1 MNVTYRNRRVAE
13 IENKSAQRKEKQRRL
28 ENEAKEEQRRELER
42 MTRENDAKI
51 MTMHHMV
58 TQKLNS
64 TLSEKHKLKQE
75 ELKQK
80 EDEMQHRVEVV
91 YQLKQSQTAVNAE
104 LAGIASKHRTKVA
117 AAAKRLEDD
126 KEELLAKGMNPYIEF
141 RKKELDNEARS
152 REQRL
157 KNAVE
162 RNKVELKDRLEREAK
177 FIEKQQKTELKAKE
191 YEQQHRASQ
200 GRQVVEGKNNDY
212 ILQQTKGK
220 MEILDPLGKAIRIY
234 PSQIV
239 EKYDKDK
246 VAKSSGKGGVD
257 SMRPGETIKDF
268 TKRIREGIKQEG
280 KEIDDNATG
289 YGSDGD
295 KMGAT
300 EGISEPAVS
309 QSSITSSLDE
319 AANSLLSSKLTAQ
332 QINQFEMLATQP
344 GSMPGID
351 KTAVELNLRDNE
363 VDKKELIKLA
373 IDEEGK
379 LGASSQLVTFAS
391 PKYKLNDL
399 SKFERDALDRAK
411 ERHHDRIVDGVEQI
425 AGGKVFQGK
434 AFVST
439 PSDLIFYDFEVGK
452 TYKKKF
458 SLTNVSYTFNSF
470 KYIDL
475 DEDHRDFFTVTFE
488 KPGRMSAGMTCSLDI
503 EFRPRVNQ
511 DIFIELKFL
520 TQTGPVEIP
529 LHCLIKRCAPRIITP
544 EIDFGTIVMGQMA
557 TLQFKMIN
565 TQAIATKFFIHAVD
579 DNDRVIAE
587 TSENMDTVGMQPT
600 DRVEAVD
607 GSSAVGDDNNVETSD
622 NNNNHIGNEP
632 ALNDAEL
639 QARVD
644 RVRTQVVRDKKRENP
659 QPLSCKVTEGFLD
672 GYGNAT
678 VNILCAPVTL
688 GEIVQK
694 FIVKFD
700 SVDEIMLTKDDV
712 GVLVKKEQMVTA
724 RVFVEEVP
732 IYIAEDIMD
741 FRCTLYQ
748 RIYRKKIIV
757 KNRGKSA
764 YRIIIKIAPRFNAF
778 VEVNPNMFFV
788 QAKSSQSMNVR
799 FTPTAEMLSK
809 IAHFVLPYEEYHDAA
824 LVSLPIEVQ
833 VVNQEIPAYFTIM
846 SNITPSTIELIPSTL
861 DFGRVYVGQKLVK
874 TIQIKNLSMLPQK
887 IGFVKLK
894 KEFNVQPNDGF
905 AVLLPNETTEFE
917 VSFSPTSSI
926 NYQVDV
932 TLQTSFN
939 DTYLIKVLAD
949 GVDPPL
955 QLESSVIHMRTTYP
969 GERVVE
975 STMVRN
981 TSKHTQLFQVIM
993 PHKLYTWLTISPT
1006 VLELSAGQSGRLEI
1020 EFCPPADAKD
1030 LDPLLWH
1037 TQTINK
1043 TTPDQSPFES
1053 LIPDSGWVFAKGMY
1067 GQVQWVKAGAHEVEK
1082 ESKEHVDDGDGEI
1095 HQGEGEC
1102 GEDEASTNQ
1111 DIPAEEWGIFA
1122 HWNFPLFLKSNKK
1135 KIQSM
1140 DNTLASST
1148 TDSAANTT
1156 TMLSPTNTLKKSK
1169 VLSSSSVVSPL
1180 FLSIETSVTLPQLE
1194 SDMKTI
1200 DFGQVSIGT
1209 RLIRS
1214 FKILNRT
1221 SKEMKLRSVGFNAV
1235 GPFTLLKPIKK
1246 IDPFGAMTVLVEC
1259 LPARSGLNVEV
1270 LEVSSE
1276 DAQLGG
1282 HRITLTFKV
1291 QGLQPAMILKD
1302 LQPPPKNW
1310 DPKSGILDFGHVLSQ
1325 DFVVKKFTIENK
1337 STFTINVVIL
1347 RVPSIKLPP
1356 NQQSE
1361 MIERTFNGLPI
1372 FSIRPTNVVVEQGT
1386 SQEIEVTFCP
1396 DRGRFHPYRED
1407 IDVTIADTKEVI
1419 RVGLFGR
1426 CWERQ
1431 LILFPQD
1438 PRDEAIFNKDYEG
1451 TSAVEDVLS
1460 VNPVSSVRTIAQV
1473 ARESMKIVSPQIPKL
1488 TLVFPDPFG
1497 KDVSPSSYVEMDNG
1511 AVADASKAAAGKGA
1525 KGAPV
1530 AIIPTNPGARSQ
1542 TKKIVL
1548 ACIKAWDNRPG
1559 STTPGTYEIVLS
1571 GETKASNLF
1580 TFSVDKG
1587 NLAIGIDTIIDVTCT
1602 LPKPRSLGGIFVG
1615 SWKYFDVEVIMKGGW
1630 RPDGAMEVNKLP
1642 LVLKAYVSL

>member
-1 MNVTYRNRRVAE
+1 
-13 IENKSAQRKEKQRRL
+13 
-28 ENEAKEEQRRELER
+28 

-58 TQKLNS
+58 TKKLNS

-75 ELKQK
+75 ELKQ
-80 EDEMQHRVEVV
+80 EEEEMQHRVEAV

-162 RNKVELKDRLEREAK
+162 RNKVELKERLEREAK
-177 FIEKQQKTELKAKE
+177 FIDKQHRTELKAKE

-246 VAKSSGKGGVD
+246 LAKNSKEAD

-280 KEIDDNATG
+280 KDVDDNAIG
-289 YGSDGD
+289 YGSDSD

-300 EGISEPAVS
+300 EGLSEPAVS
-309 QSSITSSLDE
+309 QSSSSSSSLDE
-319 AANSLLSSKLTAQ
+319 ATSSLLSSKLTAQ

-363 VDKKELIKLA
+363 VNKKELIKLA
-373 IDEEGK
+373 IDEEGT

-411 ERHHDRIVDGVEQI
+411 ERHHERIVDGVEQI

-439 PSDLIFYDFEVGK
+439 PADLIFYDFEVGK
-452 TYKKKF
+452 TYKKRF

-470 KYIDL
+470 KYIEL

-520 TQTGPVEIP
+520 TQTGPVEVP

-544 EIDFGTIVMGQMA
+544 EIDFGTIVMGQKA
-557 TLQFKMIN
+557 TLLFKMIN
-565 TQAIATKFFIHAVD
+565 TQAIATKFFIHAYDD
-579 DNDRVIAE
+579 DNNNRVIDE
-587 TSENMDTVGMQPT
+587 TSENIDVVGTQPT
-600 DRVEAVD
+600 DVVEAAD
-607 GSSAVGDDNNVETSD
+607 GSSATAANGDEMSD
-622 NNNNHIGNEP
+622 HNHIGSEP

-659 QPLSCKVTEGFLD
+659 QPLSCKIAEGFID
-672 GYGNAT
+672 GYGNAS
-678 VNILCAPVTL
+678 VDILCAPVTL

-694 FIVKFD
+694 FVVIFE

-764 YRIIIKIAPRFNAF
+764 YRIIIKIAPRFSAY

-799 FTPTAEMLSK
+799 FTPTADMLSK
-809 IAHFVLPYEEYHDAA
+809 IAHFVLPYEEYQDAA

-861 DFGRVYVGQKLVK
+861 DFGKVYVGQKLVK

-905 AVLLPNETTEFE
+905 AVLLPNETSEFE

-932 TLQTSFN
+932 TLQSSFN

-1006 VLELSAGQSGRLEI
+1006 VLELSAGQAGRLEI

-1030 LDPLLWH
+1030 LDPMLWH
-1037 TQTINK
+1037 TQTIDK
-1043 TTPDQSPFES
+1043 TAPDQSPFES
-1053 LIPDSGWVFAKGMY
+1053 LIPDSGWVFARGMY
-1067 GQVQWVKAGAHEVEK
+1067 GQVQWVKAGAHEVVKETKEK
-1082 ESKEHVDDGDGEI
+1082 HVDIGDVHQGGDGEY
-1095 HQGEGEC
+1095 GEED
-1102 GEDEASTNQ
+1102 EDEALTNQ
-1111 DIPAEEWGIFA
+1111 DIPPEEWGVFA
-1122 HWNFPLFLKSNKK
+1122 QWNFPLFLKSNRK
-1135 KIQSM
+1135 KIQSL
-1140 DNTLASST
+1140 DNNLPSST
-1148 TDSAANTT
+1148 MATEIENAANIT
-1156 TMLSPTNTLKKSK
+1156 TMLSPTNTLKKNK
-1169 VLSSSSVVSPL
+1169 ATAAAAVSPL
-1180 FLSIETSVTLPQLE
+1180 FLSIETAVTLPQLE

-1221 SKEMKLRSVGFNAV
+1221 AKEMKLRSVGFNAV

-1276 DAQLGG
+1276 DVQLGG

-1291 QGLQPAMILKD
+1291 QGLQPAMVLKD

-1310 DPKSGILDFGHVLSQ
+1310 DPKCGILDFGHVLCQ

-1337 STFTINVVIL
+1337 STFTINVMIL

-1372 FSIRPTNVVVEQGT
+1372 FSIRPTNVVVEQGST
-1386 SQEIEVTFCP
+1386 QEIEVTFCP
-1396 DRGRFHPYRED
+1396 DRGRFHAYRED
-1407 IDVTIADTKEVI
+1407 IDVTIADTEEVI

-1431 LILFPQD
+1431 SILFPHD
-1438 PRDEAIFNKDYEG
+1438 PRDEAMFNRDYEG
-1451 TSAVEDVLS
+1451 TSSVEDVLS
-1460 VNPVSSVRTIAQV
+1460 VNPVSSVRVIAQV

-1497 KDVSPSSYVEMDNG
+1497 KDVSPSSYVEIDS
-1511 AVADASKAAAGKGA
+1511 AVVGEGSVKAATGKGA

-1530 AIIPTNPGARSQ
+1530 VVIPTNPGARSQ
-1542 TKKIVL
+1542 IKKIVL
-1548 ACIKAWDNRPG
+1548 TCIKAWDNRPG

-1615 SWKYFDVEVIMKGGW
+1615 SWKYFDVEVLMKGGW
-1630 RPDGAMEVNKLP
+1630 RPDGTVEMNKIP

>member
-1 MNVTYRNRRVAE
+1 LINVYRNRRVAE
-13 IENKSAQRKEKQRRL
+13 IEKKSAQRKEKQQRL

-42 MTRENDAKI
+42 VTRENNAKI
-51 MTMHHMV
+51 KTMHHKV
-58 TQKLNS
+58 TQKLHT
-64 TLSEKHKLKQE
+64 TLTEQHKLKEEELKQE
-75 ELKQK
+75 E
-80 EDEMQHRVEVV
+80 EDMQHRVEVV
-91 YQLKQSQTAVNAE
+91 YQLKQSQTAVNAD
-104 LAGIASKHRTKVA
+104 LAGIASKHRAKVA

-141 RKKELDNEARS
+141 RKKELDNEARG

-162 RNKVELKDRLEREAK
+162 KNKVELKDRLEREAK
-177 FIEKQQKTELKAKE
+177 FIEKQHKAELKARE

-200 GRQVVEGKNNDY
+200 GRQVVEGKNNEY

-246 VAKSSGKGGVD
+246 VAKTSKGVD

-280 KEIDDNATG
+280 KEGDDSSAVG
-289 YGSDGD
+289 YGSDID
-295 KMGAT
+295 KKGAAAP
-300 EGISEPAVS
+300 EPII
-309 QSSITSSLDE
+309 QSSSSSLDE
-319 AANSLLSSKLTAQ
+319 AASSLLSNKLTAQ
-332 QINQFEMLATQP
+332 QINQFELLATQP
-344 GSMPGID
+344 GAMPGID
-351 KTAVELNLRDNE
+351 QTAVELNLKDNE
-363 VDKKELIKLA
+363 VAKKELIKLA
-373 IDEEGK
+373 IDEEGA

-391 PKYKLNDL
+391 PKYKLSDL

-411 ERHHDRIVDGVEQI
+411 ERHHERIVDGIEQI
-425 AGGKVFQGK
+425 AGGKLFQGK

-439 PSDLIFYDFEVGK
+439 PTELIFYDFEVGK
-452 TYKKKF
+452 TYKKRF

-470 KYIDL
+470 KYIEL
-475 DEDHRDFFTVTFE
+475 GEDFRDFFTVTFE
-488 KPGRMSAGMTCSLDI
+488 KPGRMSAGMTCWLDI
-503 EFRPRVNQ
+503 EFRPRVNE

-520 TQTGPVEIP
+520 TQTGPVEVP
-529 LHCLIKRCAPRIITP
+529 LHCLIKRCAPRITTP
-544 EIDFGTIVMGQMA
+544 DVDFGTIVMGQKS

-565 TQAIATKFFIHAVD
+565 TQAIATKFSIHAYD
-579 DNDRVIAE
+579 DVKIDE
-587 TSENMDTVGMQPT
+587 TTLIDEVLEKKDADDVAIT
-600 DRVEAVD
+600 DGPVN
-607 GSSAVGDDNNVETSD
+607 VGDDNNVETSD
-622 NNNNHIGNEP
+622 HIGNEP

-639 QARVD
+639 RARVN
-644 RVRTQVVRDKKRENP
+644 RVLTQVVRDKKKENP
-659 QPLSCKVTEGFLD
+659 QPLSCTVAEGSMD

-678 VNILCAPVTL
+678 VDILCAPVTL
-688 GEIVQK
+688 GEIIQK
-694 FIVKFD
+694 FIVIFE
-700 SVDEIMLTKDDV
+700 SVDEIMLTKDDI
-712 GVLVKKEQMVTA
+712 GVVVKKEQMVTA

-748 RIYRKKIIV
+748 RIYRKKVIV
-757 KNRGKSA
+757 RNRGKSA
-764 YRIIIKIAPRFNAF
+764 YRIIIKIASRFSSY

-788 QAKSSQSMNVR
+788 QAKSTQSMNIC
-799 FTPTAEMLSK
+799 FTPTVDMLSK
-809 IAHFVLPYEEYHDAA
+809 IAHFVLPYDEYQDAA
-824 LVSLPIEVQ
+824 LISLPIEVQ
-833 VVNQEIPAYFTIM
+833 VVNQEVPAYFTIV
-846 SNITPSTIELIPSTL
+846 SNITPSTIELTPSTL

-894 KEFNVQPNDGF
+894 KEFVVQPNDGF
-905 AVLLPNETTEFE
+905 AVLLPNESTEFE

-932 TLQTSFN
+932 ILQSSFN

-955 QLESSVIHMRTTYP
+955 HLESSVIHMRTTYP

-981 TSKHTQLFQVIM
+981 TSKHTQLFQVVM
-993 PHKLYTWLTISPT
+993 PHKLYSWLTISPT
-1006 VLELSAGQSGRLEI
+1006 VLELAAGEAGRLEI

-1043 TTPDQSPFES
+1043 TAPDPSPFDS
-1053 LIPDSGWVFAKGMY
+1053 LTPDSGWIFAKGMY
-1067 GQVQWVKAGAHEVEK
+1067 GQVQWVKAGAHEDVVK
-1082 ESKEHVDDGDGEI
+1082 EIKEHVDVDQSYENAGKAVD
-1095 HQGEGEC
+1095 
-1102 GEDEASTNQ
+1102 EDDAPINQ
-1111 DIPAEEWGIFA
+1111 DVPNEEWGIFA
-1122 HWNFPLFLKSNKK
+1122 QWNFPLFLKSTKK
-1135 KIQSM
+1135 KSQSL
-1140 DNTLASST
+1140 DNTLAST
-1148 TDSAANTT
+1148 TTTT
-1156 TMLSPTNTLKKSK
+1156 TMDNAVNTLKKSNK
-1169 VLSSSSVVSPL
+1169 SAVSPL
-1180 FLSIETSVTLPQLE
+1180 FLSIETAVTLPQLE

-1209 RLIRS
+1209 RLIKS
-1214 FKILNRT
+1214 FKILNKT
-1221 SKEMKLRSVGFNAV
+1221 AKEMKLRSVGFNAV

-1259 LPARSGLNVEV
+1259 LPARPGLNVEV
-1270 LEVSSE
+1270 LEISSE
-1276 DAQLGG
+1276 DVQLGG

-1291 QGLQPAMILKD
+1291 QGLQPAMVLKG

-1310 DPKSGILDFGHVLSQ
+1310 NPKCGILDFGHVLCQ
-1325 DFVVKKFTIENK
+1325 DFVVKKFIIENK

-1386 SQEIEVTFCP
+1386 SQEIEVTFSP
-1396 DRGRFHPYRED
+1396 DRGRFHAYRED
-1407 IDVTIADTKEVI
+1407 IDVTIADTEEVI

-1431 LILFPQD
+1431 LIFFPQD
-1438 PRDEAIFNKDYEG
+1438 PRDEAMFNSDYDG

-1460 VNPVSSVRTIAQV
+1460 VNPVPSVRSIAQA
-1473 ARESMKIVSPQIPKL
+1473 ARESMKILSPELPKL

-1497 KDVSPSSYVEMDNG
+1497 KDVPPSSYVEMDI
-1511 AVADASKAAAGKGA
+1511 AVDTSKAPAKGA
-1525 KGAPV
+1525 KGAPAV
-1530 AIIPTNPGARSQ
+1530 VVPANPGARSQ

-1548 ACIKAWDNRPG
+1548 TCIKAWDNRPG
-1559 STTPGTYEIVLS
+1559 STTPGTYEIILS

-1587 NLAIGIDTIIDVTCT
+1587 NLAIGADTIIDVTCT

-1615 SWKYFDVEVIMKGGW
+1615 SWKYFDVEVFMKGGW
-1630 RPDGAMEVNKLP
+1630 RPDGTVEVNKMP
-1642 LVLKAYVSL
+1642 LVLKAYVCL